1 VTVEIHIHGPIS
13 LVKGDYPFTKVR
25 LATSYP
31 VEGAQFSNAYR
42 RGLWDGRKHLLKK
55 ATGAFPTG
63 LVSCVKDACEDSGAA
78 VTVVDHREPPV
89 PRQAGFALQGISMSG
104 KYSYQ
109 LDACE
114 KAIEAKQG
122 ILKMAT
128 NAGKTEVS
136 AAIVNHLGLKTLF
149 VVTTRE
155 LMYQARSRY
164 IERLQATEEQIGL
177 VGDGHWSPGSWVTIA
192 TVGTLSSR
200 LDTQEC
206 QELLESTEILFL
218 DEAHHTGSEELFT
231 ITTLCPAFY
240 RYGMSGT
247 PLDRTDG
254 ANLRLIAATGDVI
267 VEISNKFLVD
277 KGISAKAHIV
287 WDRITTPVL
296 GKRVAYPSAY
306 KQGISENPELLSRVV
321 EWTKLFKKQGLST
334 LILVEEISQGKILD
348 DYLWTKTDGEFIPHQ
363 FIHGSESTDIRK
375 SALADFGD
383 RKLPVLI
390 ASTIVDE
397 GIDVPTIDA
406 LILAGSRKSRIR
418 TMQRLGRG
426 LRGKRLIVVEF
437 ANFCHD
443 YLLKHSMTRLKDYKK
458 EECFDIH
465 QSGPSE
471 TLIKTLWGVP

>member
-1 VTVEIHIHGPIS
+1 LTAEVHIHGPVS
-13 LVKGDYPFTKVR
+13 LIRGEYPFAAVR
-25 LATSYP
+25 EATSYP
-31 VEGAQFSNAYR
+31 VEGAQFSKAYR

-63 LVSCVKDACEDSGAA
+63 LVPVVLRVCEDAS
-78 VTVVDHREPPV
+78 VPVVIEDHREEPTP
-89 PRQAGFALQGISMSG
+89 QNSGFSLHGISMTG
-104 KYSYQ
+104 KYAYQ

-114 KAIEAKQG
+114 KAVKAKQG

-136 AAIVNHLGLKTLF
+136 AAIVNHLGLRTLF
-149 VVTTRE
+149 IVTTRE
-155 LMYQARSRY
+155 LMYQAQARY
-164 IERLQATEEQIGL
+164 IERLQSDSASIGI

-200 LDTQEC
+200 LNTQEC
-206 QELLESTEILFL
+206 QDLLASTEILFL

-231 ITTLCPAFY
+231 VTTLCPAFY

-254 ANLRLIAATGDVI
+254 ANLRLIAATGELI
-267 VEISNKFLVD
+267 VNVSNKFLVEN
-277 KGISAKAHIV
+277 GISARANII
-287 WDRITTPVL
+287 WDKITTPLL
-296 GKRVAYPSAY
+296 GKRTAYPTAY
-306 KQGISENPELLSRVV
+306 KKGISENPELLQRVV
-321 EWTKLFKKQGLST
+321 DWTRVFMQQGLST

-348 DYLWTKTDGEFIPHQ
+348 DYLWTKAEGDFIPHQ
-363 FIHGSESTDIRK
+363 FIYGAESTDVRK
-375 SALADFGD
+375 NALEDFGA
-383 RKLPVLI
+383 RRLPVLI

-397 GIDVPTIDA
+397 GVDVPTIDA

-426 LRGKRLIVVEF
+426 LRGKNLIVVEF

-458 EECFDIH
+458 EDCFRIY
-465 QSGPSE
+465 QSGPDE
-471 TLIKTLWGVP
+471 NLVKGLWSSY